1 MGNAEKIQVVIN
13 TIETLTL
20 PGTYDNSNRLM
31 GIYRMLAEVRD
42 DLQRQEAEANAGDDP
57 TE

>member
-31 GIYRMLAEVRD
+31 GIFRTLAEVRD
-42 DLQRQEAEANAGDDP
+42 DLQRQEAEKNAGNNQA
-57 TE
+57 E